1 MPNDFETSRRANNKP
16 QCNDN
21 KIPLKYYTFSESIL
35 FAQRGKSEWSAY
47 RPDSRLHRDNLLAI
61 SPLRSAGKLPMPSND
76 IAQIH
81 CVTVQ
86 SGQIESFLRLSV
98 VWLWRLFRFEKLLMN
113 HEFEG
118 IVFGDKSTE
127 YFQNSAYTDHPQ
139 KGMIGFKNNTA
150 MPQLNCC
157 AMSKRKYNIY
167 SNIYSMTTLW

>member
-35 FAQRGKSEWSAY
+35 FAQRGRSEWSAY
-47 RPDSRLHRDNLLAI
+47 RPDSLHRDNLLAI

-98 VWLWRLFRFEKLLMN
+98 VWLWRLFRYEKLLMN

-118 IVFGDKSTE
+118 IVFGDKITPKKEWLDSKITLQCHSWIAVLCQRGSIT
-127 YFQNSAYTDHPQ
+127 YILTFILS
-139 KGMIGFKNNTA
+139 
-150 MPQLNCC
+150 QLYGVMVC
-157 AMSKRKYNIY
+157 M
-167 SNIYSMTTLW
+167 